1 MGKNKK
7 LILSLCL
14 LIFSIGFLFLFP
26 KPVFGGIDSLV
37 ASVISWFLELICSF
51 FGQLTAWII
60 GFIAK
65 VAQYNDFG
73 RTQVVNKGWEILRDL
88 ANMFFI
94 LGFLVIAFATVLK
107 IEKYSYKRL
116 LFPLLLMALLVNFS
130 RTICLLVIDFAQVIM
145 LSFVNAFKDI
155 QSGNLAQLLGI
166 ESVITLKAGGV
177 GGQLQQTG
185 LSGWDLTLAWLL
197 GTVMMFIALV
207 VSSIIL
213 VILIMRIIAIWI
225 LLVLSPL
232 AFILYII
239 PGGQRYVSIW
249 QSKFINQVIIG
260 PILAFFLWLAFY
272 AVQQG
277 NITQGIPMENFDTS
291 VIRGGG
297 STSIEAAKP
306 NVFASFIVG
315 IGLLI
320 GALLATR
327 ELGVAGASLAGKG
340 IDWLRQRGV
349 GTAKFFG
356 KQTDMLLLKT
366 TKGLGRQIGIGLEKI
381 GLGGKLAEG
390 LKSFKGVSFLS
401 LAEAYMARRRL
412 AEARRKEEIWR
423 AAWPQTIFMDKIIDP
438 GVWTKRIYNALY
450 GSRKMEQLEE
460 ERKKYIEDAKKK
472 EEEAEKKRKEADE
485 LTAAARA
492 LKEAAEQLK
501 QKAQEDDDFIKRIQE
516 GVATRDEMKA
526 KLKELGMSQSEI
538 DRLTIFGRL
547 KDQTISLLQ
556 QRRDAYRAEA
566 QEKENLANE
575 KEKEIEPKVKEKIRN
590 AEELE
595 SKAQSAHKKAR
606 ELAEK
611 ISNIRHKII
620 LKVPRERPWLESLET
635 RRRVMEKKRDISLET
650 NNEERLVIEKL
661 KQGLA
666 EKKADTIQAALEIL
680 AEINGF
686 NTMLMDP
693 FIQSKVKEYIKKQRD
708 YQPGQLE
715 HFEKNPVAPAYL
727 QLAFR
732 SFLEDFAGFS
742 PIEAARTA
750 QRIGKT
756 ASLAGNFSFDGMAFT
771 NPLLGTTEWSKLKWE
786 KNKIEIG
793 DEWKEY
799 IKARFIAME
808 PQERN
813 RIMHMN
819 SLITQGPTGKPG
831 ELHLGGKAILE
842 IITTADINQFN
853 RMKIDVIRALT
864 DPHILSQIW
873 KYVKEELPKEQEKI
887 IKKAIAELLRLRG

>member
-1 MGKNKK
+1 MG
-7 LILSLCL
+7 LITTALSTIFDAIAYFLNSIL
-14 LIFSIGFLFLFP
+14 TLVIDLISRF
-26 KPVFGGIDSLV
+26 
-37 ASVISWFLELICSF
+37 
-51 FGQLTAWII
+51 
-60 GFIAK
+60 
-65 VAQYNDFG
+65 AQYNNFL
-73 RTQVVNKGWEILRDL
+73 RTNIVNEGWGIIRDIV
-88 ANMFFI
+88 NMFFV
-94 LGFLVIAFATVLK
+94 LMFLVIAFATVLK

-130 RTICLLVIDFAQVIM
+130 KTICGLVIDFAQVIM
-145 LSFVNAFKDI
+145 LSFVNAFRKIGPENFLEMFSIRQAWELPRGVIPWIITGDWGKVASSI
-155 QSGNLAQLLGI
+155 LAVFI
-166 ESVITLKAGGV
+166 S
-177 GGQLQQTG
+177 
-185 LSGWDLTLAWLL
+185 
-197 GTVMMFIALV
+197 FIALV
-207 VSSIIL
+207 VTSIIC
-213 VILIMRIIAIWI
+213 I
-225 LLVLSPL
+225 LLVLRIVALWILIILSPF
-232 AFILYII
+232 AFIFYIL
-239 PGGQRYVSIW
+239 PGTQRYARLW
-249 QSKFINQVIIG
+249 QDKFVQQVIIG
-260 PILAFFLWLAFY
+260 PVLAFCLWLAFY
-272 AVQQG
+272 AFSRGDLVAPAGEDLQVG
-277 NITQGIPMENFDTS
+277 MTEAGSSNNFARFTFATAML
-291 VIRGGG
+291 VAGLF
-297 STSIEAAKP
+297 AA
-306 NVFASFIVG
+306 
-315 IGLLI
+315 
-320 GALLATR
+320 R
-327 ELGVAGASLAGKG
+327 QLGVVGASLAGKG

-381 GLGGKLAEG
+381 GLGGKLAEK

-412 AEARRKEEIWR
+412 AEVRRKEEIWR
-423 AAWPQTIFMDKIIDP
+423 AAWPQTMFMDKIIDP

-450 GSRKMEQLEE
+450 GSRKMKQLEE

-526 KLKELGMSQSEI
+526 KLKELGMSQSQI
-538 DRLTIFGRL
+538 NQLTPTQLIT
-547 KDQTISLLQ
+547 QTILGLQ

-575 KEKEIEPKVKEKIRN
+575 KEEEIKQEVTEKIRR
-590 AEELE
+590 AEDLE
-595 SKAQSAHKKAR
+595 SKAQFDHKKAR

-620 LKVPRERPWLESLET
+620 LKAPRERPWLESLET

-742 PIEAARTA
+742 PLEAARTA

-786 KNKIEIG
+786 KDKIEIG

-864 DPHILSQIW
+864 DSHILSQIL
-873 KYVKEELPKEQEKI
+873 KYVEHLPEEQKKI